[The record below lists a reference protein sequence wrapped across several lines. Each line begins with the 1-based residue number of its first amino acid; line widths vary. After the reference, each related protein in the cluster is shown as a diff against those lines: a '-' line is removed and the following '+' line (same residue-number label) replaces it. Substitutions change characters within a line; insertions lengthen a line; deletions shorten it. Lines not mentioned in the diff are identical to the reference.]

1 MSAFTKAELAAWVGD
16 FYAMVG
22 DVPGTVVLLDFLPGT
37 YDTLT
42 GDTVLGPSVALP
54 VQALVSRYRS
64 PELIPDTVLS
74 TDRKVAIRQA
84 ELPGVIPAVRDRVT
98 MDGATWYVLDVH
110 QDTGASLWV
119 VQVRRDSEASG

>member
-1 MSAFTKAELAAWVGD
+1 MSTFSRAELAVWVD
-16 FYAMVG
+16 DAYAMVG
-22 DVPGTVVLLDFLPGT
+22 DVPRQVVLLDFLPGS

-42 GDTVLGPSVALP
+42 GDTVLGANVALP

-64 PELIPDTVLS
+64 PELMPDTVLS

-84 ELPGVIPAVRDRVT
+84 EMPGVIPAVRDRVT
-98 MDGATWYVLDVH
+98 MDGATWYVMDVH

-119 VQVRRDSEASG
+119 LQVRRDSEAS

>member
-1 MSAFTKAELAAWVGD
+1 MSAFTKAELGSWVAD
-16 FYAMVG
+16 FYSLVG
-22 DVPGTVVLLDFLPGT
+22 DVPASVVLLDFLPGS

-42 GDTVLGPSVALP
+42 GDTVLGANVALP

-64 PELIPDTVLS
+64 PELMPDTVLS

-84 ELPGVIPAVRDRVT
+84 ELPGVIPAARDRVT
-98 MDGATWYVLDVH
+98 MDGATWYVMDVH

-119 VQVRRDSEASG
+119 LQVRRDSEAS

>member
-1 MSAFTKAELAAWVGD
+1 MSAFSKAELAGMVQEFFGLVGD
-16 FYAMVG
+16 IPAQ
-22 DVPGTVVLLDFLPGT
+22 VVLLDFLPGS

-42 GDTVLGPSVALP
+42 GDTVLGANVALP

-64 PELIPDTVLS
+64 PELMPDTVLS

-84 ELPGVIPAVRDRVT
+84 ELPGVVPGVRDRVT
-98 MDGATWYVLDVH
+98 MDNATWYVMDVH

-119 VQVRRDSEASG
+119 LQVRRDSEAD

>member
-1 MSAFTKAELAAWVGD
+1 MSAFSRTELAAWTAD
-16 FYAMVG
+16 FFALVG
-22 DVPGTVVLLDFLPGT
+22 DVPRNVVLLDFLPGT
-37 YDTLT
+37 YDTFT

-54 VQALVSRYRS
+54 VQALVARYRS

-84 ELPGVIPAVRDRVT
+84 EMPGVIPAVRDRVQ
-98 MDGATWYVLDVH
+98 MDGALWYVLDVH

-119 VQVRRDSEASG
+119 LQVRRDSEAS